1 MILSVLNVFKT
12 FILQVLGILVI
23 EVFVAI
29 SFYYLAYL
37 LFGIIVYLFINI
49 ESIIAAIGFV
59 VYLFG

>member
-37 LFGIIVYLFINI
+37 FFGIIVYLLILK
-49 ESIIAAIGFV
+49 V
-59 VYLFG
+59 L

>member
-1 MILSVLNVFKT
+1 MILSVLNIFKT

-37 LFGIIVYLFINI
+37 FFGIIVYLFINI

-59 VYLFG
+59 AYLFG

>member
-59 VYLFG
+59 AYLFG